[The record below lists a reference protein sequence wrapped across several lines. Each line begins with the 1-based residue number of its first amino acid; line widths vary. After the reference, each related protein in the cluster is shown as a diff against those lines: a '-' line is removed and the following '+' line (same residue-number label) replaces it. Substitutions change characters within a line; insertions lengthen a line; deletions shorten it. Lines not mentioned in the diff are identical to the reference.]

1 MYSFTP
7 SAERRLLWLLALTQF
22 TLIMDFMVMMP
33 LGPQIMRAYHISP
46 AAFAT
51 AVSAYSWCAG
61 LSGLLAA
68 AYIDRF
74 NRRSLLLVMYAVF
87 ALSNLACAYARSFEL
102 LLVARAL
109 AGMTGGVIGSV
120 ILAIV
125 GDVIPAA
132 RRGAATGTIMASF
145 SLAAVV
151 GVPVGIVLGAQY
163 GWGTPFALLFLLSM
177 SIGACGAWIVPS
189 LGEHL
194 SHQVRH
200 WREVVPELWAL
211 TTAAGHRNAFLLS
224 FLIMVSQM
232 LVLPFISPVL
242 VANHGV
248 PPANLAWLYVLGGIA
263 PFFLSRRIGRWSDR
277 YGHRSVFRILL
288 LYSLLPILFITHLP
302 DLAFWVIALS
312 FPFFTIAMAGR
323 MVPLQA
329 LLITVPNPSA
339 RGAFLSANSSFQSL
353 GAGFGA
359 WLGGLGLASL
369 PDGTITGFGSNGWV
383 AVALALVVFLWVGRV
398 KSDARTATGTTALG
412 NAAPAH
418 AAAGTPE
425 SAAVS
430 GTDGLASPSA
440 FRPAVGEP

>member
-7 SAERRLLWLLALTQF
+7 GAERRLLWLLALTQF

-68 AYIDRF
+68 TYIDRF
-74 NRRSLLLVMYAVF
+74 NRRSLLLFMYAVF
-87 ALSNLACAYARSFEL
+87 ALSNLACAYATSFEL

-125 GDVIPAA
+125 GDVVPAA

-163 GWGTPFALLFLLSM
+163 GWATPFALLFLLSI

-194 SHQVRH
+194 SHRARR
-200 WREVVPELWAL
+200 WREVLPELWTL
-211 TTAAGHRNAFLLS
+211 TTAPGHRDAFLLS
-224 FLIMVSQM
+224 FLITVSQM

-263 PFFLSRRIGRWSDR
+263 PFFLSRRIGQWSDR
-277 YGHRSVFRILL
+277 YGHRRVFRIMVI
-288 LYSLLPILFITHLP
+288 YSLLPILFITHLP
-302 DLAFWVIALS
+302 NLPFWVIALS

-329 LLITVPNPSA
+329 LLITVPMPSA

-353 GAGFGA
+353 GAGCGA

-369 PDGTITGFGSNGWV
+369 PNGAISGFGSDGWI
-383 AVALALVVFLWVGRV
+383 AVALALIVFLWVARV
-398 KSDARTATGTTALG
+398 RSDARTS
-412 NAAPAH
+412 AAP
-418 AAAGTPE
+418 
-425 SAAVS
+425 
-430 GTDGLASPSA
+430 DGEAETA
-440 FRPAVGEP
+440 RATRYQPAVGEP